1 MNLDIRS
8 LAPHA
13 REGAAQRETT
23 TSSTLVSYTSEL
35 PSVNLAFELYRK
47 YIATA
52 LSMLEPLDLEELFAC
67 NENWL

>member
-13 REGAAQRETT
+13 REGATQRETT
-23 TSSTLVSYTSEL
+23 TSSINVSDTETSEL
-35 PSVNLAFELYRK
+35 PSVNPALELDRK

-52 LSMLEPLDLEELFAC
+52 LSMLEPLDLK
-67 NENWL
+67 